1 MTGRA
6 RRRIAICA
14 GLAPAVLVLTALFVG
29 PLLIALAQS
38 LGHAPI
44 YRITEFPSFRYYA
57 RILASSRFRVS
68 LAYTFYYAT
77 VPTVVSTIVGASLA
91 LALRRPMKG
100 SRLLSFFFRLPV
112 VVPYLVG
119 AGLVVTLFANGG
131 LIARALYAVDAIDS
145 TGDFPRILFSSGGW
159 GIMLAYLFKQ
169 VPFTFVIVSSALAG
183 EDAGLE
189 QVARTLGASPLR
201 ALRHVVIPRTIPA
214 IISSSLLVF
223 AFNFQT
229 YEIPYLLG
237 ATFPNT
243 VPVEALRIFNLVDV
257 RRRPEAMAYLIV
269 ITLVSGIV
277 MYLYLRTYR
286 MWERSKGRV

>member
-6 RRRIAICA
+6 RRRIAILA
-14 GLAPAVLVLTALFVG
+14 GLAPAAVVLLALFVG
-29 PLLIALAQS
+29 PLVVALAHS

-44 YRITEFPSFRYYA
+44 YRVTEFPTLRYYA
-57 RILASSRFRVS
+57 AILASSRFRVS
-68 LAYTFYYAT
+68 LAYTFYYAI
-77 VPTVVSTIVGASLA
+77 VPTLLSTIVGTLLA
-91 LALRRPMKG
+91 LAMRRPVRG
-100 SRLLSFFFRLPV
+100 SRLLVFFFRLPV

-119 AGLVVTLFANGG
+119 AGMVVALFANGG
-131 LIARALYAVDAIDS
+131 LLARALFALDLIES

-169 VPFTFVIVSSALAG
+169 IPFTFVIVSSALAA
-183 EDAGLE
+183 EDVELE

-201 ALRHVVIPRTIPA
+201 ALWHVIVPRTIPA
-214 IISSSLLVF
+214 IISASLLVF

-243 VPVEALRIFNLVDV
+243 VPVEALRVFNLIDV

-269 ITLVSGIV
+269 ITLFSGVV
-277 MYLYLRTYR
+277 MFLYLRAYR
-286 MWERSKGRV
+286 KWERSKGRV